1 MTTSTVHRTCTALAY
16 RLRSDRS
23 HEVEDQCL
31 DKIHFTKPSSIFEVL
46 EVILYI
52 SFETGTSFEI
62 NKMPSFHEI
71 FLVNWYQIW
80 QNQYKF
86 FMNSFRIMKN
96 CRFYMDFLYY

>member
-62 NKMPSFHEI
+62 NKMPSFHDRNFFSKLVSNMAKSIQI
-71 FLVNWYQIW
+71 FYE
-80 QNQYKF
+80 F
-86 FMNSFRIMKN
+86 F
-96 CRFYMDFLYY
+96 